1 MAEGRELEDLEK
13 EITCVICH
21 EHFTEPKALPCLHY
35 YCKECLHSL
44 ALRTGLDKPFSC
56 PECRKP
62 TTLPQGKVDNLL
74 SAFFVNRLKEKY
86 FRLERAYGKVEAK
99 CGECVEGGKAEA
111 FCVQCAEFI
120 CAECVDIHRRVKRLA
135 SHKILSFDEL
145 KEGGAKGAA
154 APEPS
159 LQTCTVHEQP
169 MNIYCFDCKTLIC
182 RDCTIKTHNS
192 QTHNYEFVKVAAPE
206 IKTKLTQ
213 QLDPLKEAKKASL
226 DAVKEA
232 QTAKSDIK
240 TQGKSVKDNINSS
253 FDEIITI
260 VEQRRQELLTEAD
273 EIVTSKC
280 DNISSQ
286 EEKLSTRHAR
296 FHSAIDYT
304 EHCVEHAADDEIMCM
319 HGELQSL
326 IEEQIAEH
334 QKEEK
339 NLKPVEAADMGVE
352 VRCVQELKQLCQDQ
366 AKLMVLQID
375 PAKCIVEL
383 KHPKLNKLSTFIVLP
398 KLNNGGLPDRHW
410 ECNVGCE
417 LKSLVEG
424 TTIKCQVSRGGDN
437 KYHCEYMPT
446 VRGRHELTVS
456 VNGQEVAGS
465 PFPVLVS
472 IHPTQLG
479 KPVRVIPT
487 EMRPQDVAVSSAG
500 EVVVTFDKSI
510 VVYDKSW
517 KRLRSSE
524 SSNFQINYFLE
535 CHY

>member
-35 YCKECLHSL
+35 YCKQCLHSL

-62 TTLPQGKVDNLL
+62 ATLPQGKVDNLP

-86 FRLERAYGKVEAK
+86 FRLECAYGKVEAK
-99 CGECVEGGKAEA
+99 CGECVEGGKADA

-120 CAECVDIHRRVKRLA
+120 CAECISTHRRIKKFA

-206 IKTKLTQ
+206 IKKKLTQ
-213 QLDPLKEAKKASL
+213 QLDPLKEAKRASL

-232 QTAKSDIK
+232 QTAKSDIQ
-240 TQGKSVKDNINSS
+240 TQGKSVKDSINSS
-253 FDEIITI
+253 FDEIIVI

-280 DNISSQ
+280 DNLSSQ

-339 NLKPVEAADMGVE
+339 SLKPVEAADMGVE
-352 VRCVQELKQLCQDQ
+352 VRCVQELKQLCQDK
-366 AKLMVLQID
+366 AFIISLLN
-375 PAKCIVEL
+375 PSKCFVAIQECL
-383 KHPKLNKLSTFIVLP
+383 ELNKLSKFTITP
-398 KLNNGGLPDRHW
+398 KLINGDPPALIQQCIV
-410 ECNVGCE
+410 ECE
-417 LKSLVEG
+417 LKSLVED
-424 TTIKCQVSRGGDN
+424 TTVKCQVSRGGDN
-437 KYHCEYMPT
+437 KYHCEYTPT
-446 VRGRHELTVS
+446 VRGRHEVDCVS
-456 VNGQEVAGS
+456 
-465 PFPVLVS
+465 
-472 IHPTQLG
+472 
-479 KPVRVIPT
+479 
-487 EMRPQDVAVSSAG
+487 
-500 EVVVTFDKSI
+500 
-510 VVYDKSW
+510 
-517 KRLRSSE
+517 
-524 SSNFQINYFLE
+524 
-535 CHY
+535 

>member
-62 TTLPQGKVDNLL
+62 ATLPQGKVDSLP

-99 CGECVEGGKAEA
+99 CGACVEGGKAEA

-120 CAECVDIHRRVKRLA
+120 CAECISTHRRMKNLA
-135 SHKILSFDEL
+135 PHKILSFDEL

-206 IKTKLTQ
+206 IKKKLTQ
-213 QLDPLKEAKKASL
+213 QLDPLKEARKASL

-232 QTAKSDIK
+232 QTSKSDIK
-240 TQGKSVKDNINSS
+240 TQGKSVKDSINSS
-253 FDEIITI
+253 FDKIIAI

-280 DNISSQ
+280 DNLSSQ

-296 FHSAIDYT
+296 FHSAIDFT
-304 EHCVEHAADDEIMCM
+304 EHCVEHAAEDEIMCM

-339 NLKPVEAADMGVE
+339 NLKPVEAADMWVE
-352 VRCVQELKQLCQDQ
+352 VRCVQEVKQLCFDK
-366 AKLMVLQID
+366 AVITSLLFD
-375 PAKCIVEL
+375 PTKHTVEM
-383 KHPKLNKLSTFIVLP
+383 KECTDVNKLSKFTITP
-398 KLNNGGLPDRHW
+398 KLISGEPPALNHAAIV
-410 ECNVGCE
+410 ECE
-417 LKSLVEG
+417 LKSLV
-424 TTIKCQVSRGGDN
+424 
-437 KYHCEYMPT
+437 
-446 VRGRHELTVS
+446 
-456 VNGQEVAGS
+456 A
-465 PFPVLVS
+465 
-472 IHPTQLG
+472 
-479 KPVRVIPT
+479 
-487 EMRPQDVAVSSAG
+487 
-500 EVVVTFDKSI
+500 
-510 VVYDKSW
+510 
-517 KRLRSSE
+517 
-524 SSNFQINYFLE
+524 
-535 CHY
+535 